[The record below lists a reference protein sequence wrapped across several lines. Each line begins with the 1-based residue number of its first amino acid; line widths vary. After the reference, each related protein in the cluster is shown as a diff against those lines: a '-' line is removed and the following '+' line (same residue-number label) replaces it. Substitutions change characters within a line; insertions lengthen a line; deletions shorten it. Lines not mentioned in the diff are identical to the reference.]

1 MCVCVCVLDDL
12 LIFFRGLWH
21 VRLGAVCSRT
31 GVTTWAGSLTK
42 YALIIGGP
50 AHHETSWVCFGALV
64 RGLKVC
70 PRFVT
75 QAAMAGLTL
84 RSLHRMFPR
93 LFLPWTLLCVCV
105 CLRRLAH
112 LFSEAFACPAKDSLQ
127 KNRCYYSAR
136 SRLTSARFLPADV

>member
-1 MCVCVCVLDDL
+1 MEVTTFTSLHRPHLFFPRTLFVGVRECVCVCVRVCVCVWVCVCVCVLDDL

-64 RGLKVC
+64 
-70 PRFVT
+70 
-75 QAAMAGLTL
+75 
-84 RSLHRMFPR
+84 
-93 LFLPWTLLCVCV
+93 
-105 CLRRLAH
+105 
-112 LFSEAFACPAKDSLQ
+112 
-127 KNRCYYSAR
+127 
-136 SRLTSARFLPADV
+136 